1 MVVGVYY
8 RTTMTTFLSSVL
20 LLQPAGVR
28 LSRALNWAA
37 AGAELMHINIDCIPS
52 AVADGLSGRLYAMV
66 RANIVDRSLGFG
78 IRWDP
83 QHVSV
88 PRQPRAHGVRESLAN
103 TTLLPTT
110 FVLSTTIFLATD
122 PHQPQSQPCHVVLPP
137 RLYSDLRVA
146 NPSTSSCVVWPGVGK
161 ARHNTGPWS
170 TALFSVSTG
179 TNRYDDRTDCLLMEK
194 FL

>member
-1 MVVGVYY
+1 VYY
-8 RTTMTTFLSSVL
+8 RTSMTTFLSSVL

-88 PRQPRAHGVRESLAN
+88 PRQPRAHGVCESLAN
-103 TTLLPTT
+103 TTL
-110 FVLSTTIFLATD
+110 
-122 PHQPQSQPCHVVLPP
+122 PH
-137 RLYSDLRVA
+137 DLRIV
-146 NPSTSSCVVWPGVGK
+146 NNNISG
-161 ARHNTGPWS
+161 
-170 TALFSVSTG
+170 
-179 TNRYDDRTDCLLMEK
+179 Y
-194 FL
+194 